1 MRIRALVALALV
13 ASASTS
19 CASLGAVDDGTSV
32 SFGGS
37 SGGRLKNGVRLVR
50 KGDGYLI
57 PDTWAKRGLNWGT
70 EELVGL
76 LVRASRRVDH
86 ETPGSTLYVAD
97 LSPRLGG
104 PSAWHRSH
112 QSGRDAD
119 LHFFAV
125 DQEGNP
131 AAPPESMVQF
141 GDDGMT
147 PAFDAAGN
155 PIPRLVFDVP
165 RNWSLVRALLEDPV
179 VDVQYLFIYEPLE
192 QLLVAHAREIGEPEE
207 LIGRAQALLHQPGD
221 SLPHD
226 DHLHVRIYC
235 PPTDRGLGC
244 LDRGPLRWFKKS
256 YKYLQSRGLVPDVED
271 EATSCLGRPF
281 CRFVA
286 ARNLAFL

>member
-1 MRIRALVALALV
+1 MRLRALVALALV

-37 SGGRLKNGVRLVR
+37 SEGRLKNGVRLVR

-57 PDTWAKRGLNWGT
+57 PNTWAKRGLNWGT

-76 LVRASRRVDH
+76 LVRASRRVDR
-86 ETPGSTLYVAD
+86 ETPGSTLYIAD
-97 LSPRLGG
+97 LSPRQGG

-119 LHFFAV
+119 LHFFAT

-131 AAPPESMVQF
+131 AQPPDSMPQF

-192 QLLVAHAREIGEPEE
+192 Q
-207 LIGRAQALLHQPGD
+207 
-221 SLPHD
+221 
-226 DHLHVRIYC
+226 
-235 PPTDRGLGC
+235 
-244 LDRGPLRWFKKS
+244 
-256 YKYLQSRGLVPDVED
+256 
-271 EATSCLGRPF
+271 
-281 CRFVA
+281 
-286 ARNLAFL
+286 